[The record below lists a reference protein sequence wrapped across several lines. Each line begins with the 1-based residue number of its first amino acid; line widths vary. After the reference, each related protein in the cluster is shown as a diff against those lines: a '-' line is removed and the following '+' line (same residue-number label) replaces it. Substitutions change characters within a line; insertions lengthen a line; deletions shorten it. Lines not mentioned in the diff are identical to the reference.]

1 MKRAKL
7 IIKYK
12 DKYIVSNVMNEI
24 NFIEV
29 PIYDGFE
36 EDDYNCIDMF
46 ISLLC
51 SGYLSDNFT
60 STKDFT
66 FEEELDMIEIFL
78 PECLTELGRNKYIY
92 DLDKSIKYS
101 MQNDSIKELYLKK
114 LPGNLEIHSY
124 EELMTANYKINE
136 DEIAAEKPRY
146 ITTSVK
152 INNKLQCFLKD
163 IVTDKTENSVLL
175 LYSGGRDSTLSA
187 IRLVNS
193 GYNVHFIHFNNGYM
207 RDADKPF
214 TTYEKLFWGKKGYYF
229 NYEYHD
235 LYIYSL
241 FNKFYLEWI
250 YQNKNLAI
258 NENLKSEMR
267 CLSCRLAMY
276 IEIIKIAKMK
286 GIKYIAD
293 GARNSQLFMIEQD
306 EMIARFQELANS
318 YGIELLCPVIK
329 IADDSI
335 VKQELIDLDYSSKTW
350 ESKCLL
356 GKPAMNKSQRDID
369 YILDYYDNYL
379 KPKLKSL
386 IRPYI
391 DDYELIMTS
400 LSEKKEKTLIK
411 SNLVTEKNYKKV
423 NL

>member
-24 NFIEV
+24 KFIEV

-51 SGYLSDNFT
+51 SGYLSDNLT

-78 PECLTELGRNKYIY
+78 PDCLTELGRNKYIY
-92 DLDKSIKYS
+92 DLDESIKYS
-101 MQNDSIKELYLKK
+101 ESNGSIETLYSKNLKK
-114 LPGNLEIHSY
+114 LPGNLEMHSY

-136 DEIAAEKPRY
+136 DEIVEEKPRF

-152 INNKLQCFLKD
+152 VNNKLQKFLKD
-163 IVTDKTENSVLL
+163 IVTEKTEKAVLL

-187 IRLVNS
+187 IRLANS

-207 RDADKPF
+207 RDTDKPY
-214 TTYEKLFWGKKGYYF
+214 TTYEKLFWGKKGYFF

-235 LYIYSL
+235 IYIFSL
-241 FNKFYLEWI
+241 FNNFYLEWI
-250 YQNKNLAI
+250 YQSKNLAI
-258 NENLKSEMR
+258 DENLKSEMR
-267 CLSCRLAMY
+267 CLFCRLAMY

-293 GARNSQLFMIEQD
+293 GARNSQIFMIEQD
-306 EMIARFQELANS
+306 EMITRFQELANS

-329 IADDSI
+329 IPDDSI
-335 VKQELIDLDYSSKTW
+335 VKQELIDLGYSAKTW

-356 GKPAMNKSQRDID
+356 GKPAMNKSQKDIE

-379 KPKLKSL
+379 KPKLKRL
-386 IRPYI
+386 IRPYL
-391 DDYELIMTS
+391 DEYEISITS
-400 LSEKKEKTLIK
+400 YFEKKRRKTLIK
-411 SNLVTEKNYKKV
+411 
-423 NL
+423 